1 MMPGHELVAVV
12 VALASGALA
21 SGALAAGA
29 LVGCQAIIDV
39 EGYAFGAAG
48 GSAGADATGAAGAS
62 SESAAA
68 AGAGDGSLPPGADPM
83 GTSAASNAC
92 SDSGAR
98 ECAAGGVRVC
108 ESGAWGAPFPCEPP
122 LVCSN
127 GVCAPMRVT
136 GGLVST
142 LPASSAAPVRL
153 MRHGFEASERT
164 CSGAEG
170 SAWCVRGGVA
180 P

>member
-1 MMPGHELVAVV
+1 MMLGHEPVAVA

-21 SGALAAGA
+21 SGALA
-29 LVGCQAIIDV
+29 GCQAIIDV

-48 GSAGADATGAAGAS
+48 ASAGADAAGAS

-68 AGAGDGSLPPGADPM
+68 AGAGDGSLAPGADPM
-83 GTSAASNAC
+83 GPSVASNAC

-127 GVCAPMRVT
+127 GVCAPMRVS

-153 MRHGFEASERT
+153 MRHGFEASQRT

-170 SAWCVRGGVA
+170 SAWCVRGGVV